1 MKEILVII
9 TGVNWLKNN
18 KKQEKKL
25 KEQKE
30 EQQEM
35 QKADHSKFE
44 KAAEI
49 SQIVVSGLS
58 LAVQIASTVRGQN
71 SKSK

>member
-1 MKEILVII
+1 
-9 TGVNWLKNN
+9 
-18 KKQEKKL
+18 L